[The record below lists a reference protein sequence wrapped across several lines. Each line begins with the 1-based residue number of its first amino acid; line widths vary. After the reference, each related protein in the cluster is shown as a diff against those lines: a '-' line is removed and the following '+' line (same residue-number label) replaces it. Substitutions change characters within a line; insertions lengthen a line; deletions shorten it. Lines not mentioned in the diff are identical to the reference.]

1 MITICYIFKSLPGSY
16 LEFRLKGGR
25 LFEGVRIINND
36 INTHEYSK
44 NKDIIWKKQAK
55 QKQKQRLDVSFN
67 KAT

>member
-36 INTHEYSK
+36 INTHECSK
-44 NKDIIWKKQAK
+44 NKDII
-55 QKQKQRLDVSFN
+55 
-67 KAT
+67 